1 VDVLTYLRENWE
13 RLRRGERLS
22 VEDGVLTALLSLA
35 AAVVLVPMAVS
46 GAFTAYEEGKKRGWW
61 R

>member
-1 VDVLTYLRENWE
+1 MDVLTYLRENWE

-35 AAVVLVPMAVS
+35 VGVVLVPLAVS
-46 GAFTAYEEGKKRGWW
+46 GAYAAYDEGKRRGWW
-61 R
+61 K

>member
-1 VDVLTYLRENWE
+1 MLTYLRENLE

-35 AAVVLVPMAVS
+35 VGVVLVPLAVS
-46 GAFTAYEEGKKRGWW
+46 GAFTAYDEGKRRGWW
-61 R
+61 K